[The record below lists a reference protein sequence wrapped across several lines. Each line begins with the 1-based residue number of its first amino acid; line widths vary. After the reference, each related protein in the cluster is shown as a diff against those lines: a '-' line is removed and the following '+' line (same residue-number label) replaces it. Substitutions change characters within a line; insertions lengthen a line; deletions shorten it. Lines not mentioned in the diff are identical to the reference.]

1 VAVAPST
8 RKYAVSQAISVEPPA
23 KPPRV
28 VHDRP
33 PMLAIGVMIWLG
45 SELMFFSGLF
55 AAFFSIRANDHPWP
69 PVGTHLDVLRAGFFT
84 LILVSSSFT
93 MQKAVFD
100 EERYNRRSARIFVV
114 LTLILGVAFLY
125 NQGYEWVT
133 QATRPGTNAYGSLF
147 FIMTGLHGLHVFLG
161 LVAMV
166 FLLGRMKGPAG
177 DPGELSVFQG
187 VSYYW
192 HFVDIV
198 WVGLYS
204 CLFLLK

>member
-1 VAVAPST
+1 VT
-8 RKYAVSQAISVEPPA
+8 QAISVDPPGPVA
-23 KPPRV
+23 HPGKI

-55 AAFFSIRANDHPWP
+55 AAFFTIRSEHSVWP
-69 PVGTHLDVLRAGFFT
+69 PAGTKLDVLQAGIFT
-84 LILVSSSFT
+84 AILVSSSFT
-93 MQKAVFD
+93 MQWAVRQV
-100 EERYNRRSARIFVV
+100 EWQNRRSARLWIGI
-114 LTLILGVAFLY
+114 TIALGAMFLS
-125 NQGYEWVT
+125 NQFYEWT
-133 QATRPGTNAYGSLF
+133 HQTTRWNTNAYGSLF
-147 FIMTGLHGLHVFLG
+147 YIMTGLHGLHVFIG
-161 LVAMV
+161 LIAMI
-166 FLLGRMKGPAG
+166 FLLGRMKGRTAG
-177 DPGELSVFQG
+177 DPGELSVVQG

>member
-1 VAVAPST
+1 VT
-8 RKYAVSQAISVEPPA
+8 QAISVGEPA
-23 KPPRV
+23 ERGKI

-55 AAFFSIRANDHPWP
+55 AAFFTIRSQHSVWP
-69 PVGTHLDVLRAGFFT
+69 PAGTHLDTIRAGIFT
-84 LILVSSSFT
+84 AILVSSSFT
-93 MQKAVFD
+93 MQWAVRQA
-100 EERYNRRSARIFVV
+100 EWRNRRSARIWIGCTIV
-114 LTLILGVAFLY
+114 LGAAFLA
-125 NQGYEWVT
+125 NQAFEWAT
-133 QATRPGTNAYGSLF
+133 ITTRPSTNAYGSLF
-147 FIMTGLHGLHVFLG
+147 FIMSGLHGLHVFIG
-161 LVAMV
+161 LIAMT
-166 FLLGRMKGPAG
+166 FLLGRMKGRQGG
-177 DPGELSVFQG
+177 DPGELSVVQG

>member
-1 VAVAPST
+1 MSQ
-8 RKYAVSQAISVEPPA
+8 AVSVGQPA
-23 KPPRV
+23 NQGKI

-55 AAFFSIRANDHPWP
+55 AAFFTIRGHAVVWP
-69 PVGTHLDVLRAGFFT
+69 PPGTHLDTIRAGIFT
-84 LILVSSSFT
+84 AILVSSSFT
-93 MQKAVFD
+93 MQRAVFLV
-100 EERYNRRSARIFVV
+100 EWRRRAEARAWIVATF
-114 LTLILGVAFLY
+114 LLGLAFLL
-125 NQGYEWVT
+125 NQAYEWKT
-133 QATRPGTNAYGSLF
+133 LPTRPSTNAYGSLF
-147 FIMTGLHGLHVFLG
+147 FIMSGLHGLHVFIG
-161 LVAMV
+161 LVAMI
-166 FLLGRMKGPAG
+166 FLLGRMKGRSQG
-177 DPGELSVFQG
+177 DPGELSVVQG

>member
-1 VAVAPST
+1 MPQG
-8 RKYAVSQAISVEPPA
+8 KI
-23 KPPRV
+23 

-55 AAFFSIRANDHPWP
+55 AAFFTIRANTVGPWP
-69 PVGTHLDVLRAGFFT
+69 PAGTQLDALRAGIFT
-84 LILVSSSFT
+84 LVLVSSSFT
-93 MQKAVFD
+93 MQCAVYQA
-100 EERYNRRSARIFVV
+100 EWRKRRVGPHLDRVHDPPRDARSSGTRPTSGCSARPAG
-114 LTLILGVAFLY
+114 TRTRTGRSSTSCRASTASTSSSA
-125 NQGYEWVT
+125 WSPWSSSWAACA
-133 QATRPGTNAYGSLF
+133 ATSG
-147 FIMTGLHGLHVFLG
+147 
-161 LVAMV
+161 
-166 FLLGRMKGPAG
+166 G
-177 DPGELSVFQG
+177 DPGELSAIQG